1 MTITDLFST
10 SFLFSIAIILILIG
24 GIFMYVSYRIG
35 EQDHKLNSMIGLV
48 STMAEESQFFRSRLN
63 LLQQKMATPDLPEV
77 EKIQYASQ
85 MMGGTQDELID
96 VSDNDEDDE
105 DDEADDD
112 DENDDEDDEDEDE
125 EDEDED
131 EDEDDDDEDNE
142 DDEDNIKR
150 INLNLEDEYL
160 NAQIPYEEID
170 TDSESY
176 KETNNLVFN
185 NTKDLED
192 LESSN
197 ELIDII
203 NQLKEDEPDVK
214 SILITDLGED
224 ITNLPELDNNYK
236 TDYKKMTINKLRD
249 TVVSKGIIADASKL
263 KKHEIL
269 KLLGDE

>member
-1 MTITDLFST
+1 
-10 SFLFSIAIILILIG
+10 
-24 GIFMYVSYRIG
+24 MYVSYRMG
-35 EQDHKLNSMIGLV
+35 EQDHKLNSMLGLV
-48 STMAEESQFFRSRLN
+48 STMADESQLFRSKLN
-63 LLQQKMATPDLPEV
+63 LLQQKITTLDLPEV

-96 VSDNDEDDE
+96 VSDNDDDDDEENDEDDE
-105 DDEADDD
+105 DEDDDDD
-112 DENDDEDDEDEDE
+112 DENDDDE
-125 EDEDED
+125 EN
-131 EDEDDDDEDNE
+131 DDDDEDDNKN
-142 DDEDNIKR
+142 DDDDDDDNDNIKR

-203 NQLKEDEPDVK
+203 TQLKEDEPDVK

>member
-48 STMAEESQFFRSRLN
+48 STMAEESQLFRSRLN
-63 LLQQKMATPDLPEV
+63 LLQQKMTTPDLPEV

-96 VSDNDEDDE
+96 VSDDDE
-105 DDEADDD
+105 DDENDDD
-112 DENDDEDDEDEDE
+112 EDDNDENDD
-125 EDEDED
+125 
-131 EDEDDDDEDNE
+131 DEDDDDEDDDNDDDDNDD